1 MAQPI
6 GFEQVESSPGDVQLK
21 EKGDL
26 NGANSDE
33 KLVVDVEGGRPRLN
47 TAARV
52 SGWWWIAVLSSV
64 CGCVRR
70 ANLRVLRARARVC
83 MSVCVSVHEGCCMV
97 YVLCSVLHAV
107 TVVHP

>member
-52 SGWWWIAVLSSV
+52 G
-64 CGCVRR
+64 G
-70 ANLRVLRARARVC
+70 
-83 MSVCVSVHEGCCMV
+83 GGG
-97 YVLCSVLHAV
+97 
-107 TVVHP
+107 